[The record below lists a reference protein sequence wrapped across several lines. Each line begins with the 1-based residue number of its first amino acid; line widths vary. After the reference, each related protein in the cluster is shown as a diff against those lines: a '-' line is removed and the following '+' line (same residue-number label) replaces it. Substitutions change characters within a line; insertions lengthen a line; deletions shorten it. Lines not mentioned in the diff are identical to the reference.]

1 LDSAIRL
8 EEQGYAKEARAQKEK
23 AAERAMHLNQYIGA
37 NATQIKREE
46 IQGEYNLK
54 KEKEHTKA
62 RLAEVGQRNSAQTDQ
77 KNEVLL
83 HAAGKVLNDARQN
96 IATRNSRDEQA
107 GKDATAVTMYNTQL
121 SNAEG
126 DASKISAYIKNEY
139 EQARKRIA
147 SRNQADAKIEKTA
160 EDNYARVYKKV
171 TGEDYSGTST
181 NAPPPPVT
189 SDLSAQDRQA
199 LDWANSNPNDPRSAA
214 IKKRLG
220 V

>member
-1 LDSAIRL
+1 
-8 EEQGYAKEARAQKEK
+8 
-23 AAERAMHLNQYIGA
+23 MHLNQYIGA

-62 RLAEVGQRNSAQTDQ
+62 RLAEIGQRNSAQADQ

-83 HAAGKVLNDARQN
+83 NTAARDLRDARQN
-96 IATRNSRDEQA
+96 IATRNSKDEQA

-139 EQARKRIA
+139 EQARTRITN
-147 SRNQADAKIEKTA
+147 RNKTDAKIEKAA
-160 EDNYARVYKKV
+160 EDNYARIHKKV
-171 TGEDYSGTST
+171 TGEDYVGSNT
-181 NAPPPPVT
+181 NAPPPPAT